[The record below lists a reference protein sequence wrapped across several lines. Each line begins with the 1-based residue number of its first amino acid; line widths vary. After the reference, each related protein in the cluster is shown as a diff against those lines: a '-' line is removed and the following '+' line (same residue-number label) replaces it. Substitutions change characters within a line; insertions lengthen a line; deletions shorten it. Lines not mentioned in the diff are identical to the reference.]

1 MSRRTHHH
9 HEPKPKPVPMG
20 KSDFGLAKLGAARFD
35 LRDPYYVAV
44 SLSWPGFTVAM
55 LACWLAINLLF
66 AVLYHLSPGD
76 IANTAAGSFSD
87 AFFFSIE
94 TLATVGYGVMA
105 PASLYGHI
113 VSTVEIVIGMAFT
126 AIFTGLL
133 FVRFSRPKAKIMWAN
148 DAVISIRNG
157 RPTLMLRVVSGRVT
171 MMSNA
176 TARLFVLLAEHTAES
191 QFLRRVHELR
201 LQQSHLPL
209 FVMPWML
216 MHVIEEDSPLHGHNA
231 ETLADA
237 TARLFATLEVRDH
250 ALNAQVQDLKDY
262 PVDKIQFGMH
272 FADMITLHEGGGA
285 TADLSRISLLESD
298 NGEAPLDQ
306 TQISLLED
314 EGQQTTTGP

>member
-1 MSRRTHHH
+1 MHHH
-9 HEPKPKPVPMG
+9 QPKPKPIPMG

-35 LRDPYYVAV
+35 LRDPYYLAV
-44 SLSWPGFTVAM
+44 SLSWPAFVGAM

-66 AVLYHLSPGD
+66 ALLYHLSPGD
-76 IANTAAGSFSD
+76 VANTTPGSYLD
-87 AFFFSIE
+87 VFFFSIE

-113 VSTVEIVIGMAFT
+113 VSAAEIVTGVTFT

-133 FVRFSRPKAKIMWAN
+133 FVRFSRPKAKILWA
-148 DAVISIRNG
+148 DDVVVSTRNG

-176 TARLFVLLAEHTAES
+176 SARLFVLLAEQTAEGD
-191 QFLRRVHELR
+191 FLRRVHELR

-216 MHVIEEDSPLHGHNA
+216 MHVIDESSALHGHNA
-231 ETLADA
+231 EALVDA
-237 TARLFATLEVRDH
+237 LARLFATIEVRDH
-250 ALNAQVQDLKDY
+250 ALNALVHDMKDY
-262 PVDKIQFGMH
+262 RVEDIRFGMH
-272 FADMITLHEGGGA
+272 FADMVTFREGGGA
-285 TADLSRISLLESD
+285 TADLSRISLLEPD
-298 NGEAPLDQ
+298 NGETTIPDR

-314 EGQQTTTGP
+314 EGEQTARP